1 MSWGMADIF
10 NFVPKSELD
19 ADKNLENFINE
30 CKSKLTVFG
39 KNLNWNAWKWP
50 TVAHFTKLGTPS
62 QGCSDEDQF
71 DAKFI
76 DFAKAYLRYQ
86 QGHKPTETKNE
97 LKALRTLE
105 QALIQLSKNANIKNL
120 SIEML
125 DEAAQLSRSHYL
137 GGAAYHCGKELERLA
152 QFVTKNKLIAG
163 DLGTWKSPI
172 PRKKDDIQTGA
183 IAKARREKKLPSEDA
198 LGALAEIFANNPV
211 ELKDI
216 FVSST
221 FAMLMCAPSR
231 ITEVLQLPV
240 DCEVEE
246 MDSKGI
252 LRYGWRFHA
261 GKGFG
266 ADIKWIPT
274 EMVGIAKEAV
284 KRITLLTNESRKLA
298 KWIESNPNK
307 FYRHV
312 QCPDVSDTGTLS
324 AIQACKALGLVEHSE
339 RKAKSNL
346 STRFDKSNQVYT
358 LNQLWQYA
366 LSRQPEGFPW
376 LSKER
381 KIKYSNALFCMQLN
395 MFHPD
400 KSTSPVILWTPDVN
414 VFNNDLSAR
423 VSLKSETHKS
433 IFNRNG
439 YKTIDGGQIK
449 LTSHQA
455 RHLLN
460 TMAQRGGLS
469 QLEIAK
475 WSGRADPNQN
485 RTYNQMSEY
494 ESVSKVEQ
502 LDTSLSLFGPSGVV
516 DINLPITI
524 QEFNT
529 LEKGAV
535 HVTEFGVCVHDFTMT
550 PCDKYRDCLNCSE
563 QVCIKGNSDK
573 FTRIKRRFEEVKSQF
588 ESAEKGMQEGHS
600 GADKWYEYHKN
611 TLEHLRQLIFILE
624 NPDIE
629 NGAQIKLRNDK
640 AFSPLRRAIE
650 SKLAVANKT
659 EDDHILQG
667 MTKLLKGEIG

>member
-1 MSWGMADIF
+1 MSDIF

-19 ADKNLENFINE
+19 ANKNLENFIND

-39 KNLNWNAWKWP
+39 ENLNWNAWKWP
-50 TVAHFTKLGTPS
+50 KVAHFTKLGTTS
-62 QGCSDEDQF
+62 QGCRDEDQF
-71 DAKFI
+71 DSEFI

-97 LKALRTLE
+97 LKALRTVE
-105 QALIQLSKNANIKNL
+105 QALLQLSKNAAIKNL
-120 SIEML
+120 TIAAL
-125 DEAAQLSRSHYL
+125 DEAVQLTRLHYS

-152 QFVTKNKLIAG
+152 QFITKNKLIAS

-172 PRKKDDIQTGA
+172 PRKKDEIQTGA
-183 IAKARREKKLPSEDA
+183 IAKARRDKKLPSDEA

-246 MDSKGI
+246 MDSKGM

-284 KRITLLTNESRKLA
+284 KRITILTNESRQLA
-298 KWIESNPNK
+298 KWIESNSNK
-307 FYRHV
+307 FYRHA
-312 QCPDVSDTGTLS
+312 QCPEVADNESLT
-324 AIQACKALGLVEHSE
+324 AMQACKALGLVEHIE
-339 RKAKSNL
+339 KHAKCNLLTRFGKSN
-346 STRFDKSNQVYT
+346 KVYT
-358 LNQLWQYA
+358 LNQLWHYA
-366 LSRQPEGFPW
+366 LSRQPEGLPW

-395 MFHPD
+395 MFHSV
-400 KSTSPVILWTPDVN
+400 KNTSPIILWTPDVN

-423 VSLKSETHKS
+423 VSLKSEAHKS
-433 IFNRNG
+433 IFDRYG
-439 YKTIDGGQIK
+439 YKTVDGGQIK

-469 QLEIAK
+469 QFEIAK

-485 RTYNQMSEY
+485 RTYNHMSEY
-494 ESVSKVEQ
+494 EIVLKVEQ

-516 DINLPITI
+516 DKNFPITI

-535 HVTEFGVCVHDFTMT
+535 HVTEFGVCVHDFTMA

-563 QVCIKGNSDK
+563 QVCIKGNSEK
-573 FTRIKRRFEEVKSQF
+573 FVRIKKRFEEVKSHF
-588 ESAEKGMQEGHS
+588 ESAEKALQEGHS

-629 NGAQIKLRNDK
+629 KGAQIKLRNDK
-640 AFSPLRRAIE
+640 AFSPLRRAID
-650 SKLAVANKT
+650 SKLSVANKT
-659 EDDHILQG
+659 DDEDDHILQNI
-667 MTKLLKGEIG
+667 TKLLKGEIG